1 MWGAHTCTPVLC
13 QHTHPHIFS
22 KQNSKEEKL
31 FYILKIVKLK
41 KKYERPYLAVIY
53 ARNHSTF
60 LNFWRICLHKNRT
73 RARMEMC
80 AHANSLLWTET
91 YKSPVWRGS
100 SPHSEKNFSLR
111 NIFTW
116 FTDPLN
122 LKKKSCWTT
131 LVITNY

>member
-1 MWGAHTCTPVLC
+1 MCADFQSHAHRTHFGNVSRTHL
-13 QHTHPHIFS
+13 HTSFVPAYAPAHFS

-80 AHANSLLWTET
+80 AHANSLL
-91 YKSPVWRGS
+91 
-100 SPHSEKNFSLR
+100 
-111 NIFTW
+111 
-116 FTDPLN
+116 
-122 LKKKSCWTT
+122 
-131 LVITNY
+131 